1 MLPVATLARPG
12 EDAWR
17 LFELKQ
23 CEGGT
28 TQDWLAAVPK
38 LVIEVSH
45 LIAGACRAQQN
56 VASFEALAHAGRQV
70 REGAM
75 LS

>member
-1 MLPVATLARPG
+1 MAPLARPG

-38 LVIEVSH
+38 LVIE
-45 LIAGACRAQQN
+45 
-56 VASFEALAHAGRQV
+56 EATSSPEPVVHSRTSPLSRRWRMRDDRSERGR
-70 REGAM
+70 M